1 MKTCR
6 KDAVI
11 SVSVTREMKE
21 KSLYLARLDQRS
33 LPGQVRHLLQTQIRD
48 YEQLHGPIEV
58 PPRTS

>member
-1 MKTCR
+1 MRTGK
-6 KDAVI
+6 KDQMI

-21 KSLYLARLDQRS
+21 KALYLARLDQRS

-58 PPRTS
+58 PPRSS

>member
-6 KDAVI
+6 KDEVI

-21 KSLYLARLDQRS
+21 KALYLARQDQRS

-58 PPRTS
+58 PPRSS